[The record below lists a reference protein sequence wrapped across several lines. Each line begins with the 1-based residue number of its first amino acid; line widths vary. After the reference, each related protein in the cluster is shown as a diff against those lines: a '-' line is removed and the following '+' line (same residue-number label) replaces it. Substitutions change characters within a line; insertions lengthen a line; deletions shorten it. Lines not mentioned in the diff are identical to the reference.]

1 MKISVLFSESVE
13 AVITDPPYLYL
24 KHKLDVPFDEDI
36 VFENWYRLLK
46 NNSMIAFFGRGDAFY
61 RWNLML
67 DELGFMFKE
76 HAVTKGTQSGD
87 KQGASNF
94 LCNYLRVHEDI
105 CLPRQAF
112 SLV

>member
-1 MKISVLFSESVE
+1 
-13 AVITDPPYLYL
+13 
-24 KHKLDVPFDEDI
+24 
-36 VFENWYRLLK
+36 
-46 NNSMIAFFGRGDAFY
+46 
-61 RWNLML
+61 ML

-105 CLPRQAF
+105 CLPKAGF
-112 SLV
+112 